1 MADFNVSTQAFS
13 EKIRSII
20 ADSEA
25 LFLTLGNTTP
35 LFVKEL
41 HENLSQLEQSY
52 YTQGVSNQT
61 LNELEQLFTDT
72 KGIIVQSAL
81 FFSQMHGRG
90 RVLLDALT
98 KSLDRLQNL
107 EGNIKNIRNDSE
119 DMTLVALNALTGAIK
134 SGTAGRAFSVITD
147 ELKRLSDQT
156 NLLTDVLQT
165 DSSSLMYQLSNFTE
179 ELHKLETLQER
190 VFSGLEP
197 KITQEFLDIEAQVKE
212 LTESLYTLIEE
223 SKSLEAPVSAVMET
237 IQIQDIVR
245 QSLDHILIALASYET
260 VQADAS
266 VDTVE
271 LQAFKGQL
279 LNLGEVIM
287 NDVVKKLE
295 ESVLAF
301 ETALFS
307 IQKLIRKGEKQRT
320 LLLRGHFSSLSENSI
335 HIVFE
340 KAAQTL
346 TAVEQNL
353 SDYMAIKQTVAS
365 QGNRIA
371 DEVATLTKQYVKFD
385 KIINRFR
392 TVDIAARI
400 EISKQSILR
409 SIKNTVLA
417 MSDLINR
424 ITFDVEEA
432 KKASTMFIDDTHN
445 AIIEYAKTYEEELS
459 AFSGTQKEL
468 LRAFQQFSAYREQLE
483 QNTRNFTL
491 FSETFL
497 TLLETQDAELT
508 KIKQLVNQC
517 KDVRSAFITAKESI
531 PNDTQK
537 MEIRNQHLKDIINK
551 FTIYAHKQAAAEIG
565 NFEVDSSTSSE
576 SFEIEASEVT
586 FF

>member
-1 MADFNVSTQAFS
+1 MADLNVSTQVFS
-13 EKIRSII
+13 EKIRSIV

-41 HENLSQLEQSY
+41 HENLSHLEHSY
-52 YTQGVSNQT
+52 HTQGVSNQT

-72 KGIIVQSAL
+72 KGIIVQSAH
-81 FFSQMHGRG
+81 FFSQMHDRG

-107 EGNIKNIRNDSE
+107 DGNIKNIRNDSE
-119 DMTLVALNALTGAIK
+119 DMALVALNALTGAIK

-165 DSSSLMYQLSNFTE
+165 DSSSLIYQLSNFTE
-179 ELHKLETLQER
+179 ELHKLEKLQER
-190 VFSGLEP
+190 VFSGLES
-197 KITQEFLDIEAQVKE
+197 KITQEFLDIEAKVKE

-346 TAVEQNL
+346 TAAEQNL
-353 SDYMAIKQTVAS
+353 SHYMSIKQTVAS

-409 SIKNTVLA
+409 SIKNTILA

-483 QNTRNFTL
+483 QNTRDFTL

-497 TLLETQDAELT
+497 ALLETQDAELT

-576 SFEIEASEVT
+576 SFEVEASEVT

>member
-1 MADFNVSTQAFS
+1 
-13 EKIRSII
+13 
-20 ADSEA
+20 
-25 LFLTLGNTTP
+25 
-35 LFVKEL
+35 
-41 HENLSQLEQSY
+41 
-52 YTQGVSNQT
+52 
-61 LNELEQLFTDT
+61 
-72 KGIIVQSAL
+72 
-81 FFSQMHGRG
+81 
-90 RVLLDALT
+90 
-98 KSLDRLQNL
+98 
-107 EGNIKNIRNDSE
+107 
-119 DMTLVALNALTGAIK
+119 
-134 SGTAGRAFSVITD
+134 
-147 ELKRLSDQT
+147 
-156 NLLTDVLQT
+156 
-165 DSSSLMYQLSNFTE
+165 
-179 ELHKLETLQER
+179 
-190 VFSGLEP
+190 
-197 KITQEFLDIEAQVKE
+197 
-212 LTESLYTLIEE
+212 
-223 SKSLEAPVSAVMET
+223 
-237 IQIQDIVR
+237 
-245 QSLDHILIALASYET
+245 
-260 VQADAS
+260 
-266 VDTVE
+266 
-271 LQAFKGQL
+271 
-279 LNLGEVIM
+279 M

-346 TAVEQNL
+346 TAAEQNL
-353 SDYMAIKQTVAS
+353 SHYMSIKQTVAS

-371 DEVATLTKQYVKFD
+371 DEVASLTKQYIKFD

-409 SIKNTVLA
+409 SIKNTILA

-432 KKASTMFIDDTHN
+432 KKASSMFIDDTHN
-445 AIIEYAKTYEEELS
+445 AIVEYAKTYGEELT

-483 QNTRNFTL
+483 QNTRDFTL

-497 TLLETQDAELT
+497 ALLETQDAELT

-565 NFEVDSSTSSE
+565 NFEVDSPVTRE
-576 SFEIEASEVT
+576 NFEIAASEVT

>member
-1 MADFNVSTQAFS
+1 MADLNVSTQVFS
-13 EKIRSII
+13 EKIRSIV

-41 HENLSQLEQSY
+41 HENLSHLEHSY
-52 YTQGVSNQT
+52 HTQGVSNQT

-72 KGIIVQSAL
+72 KGIIVQSAH
-81 FFSQMHGRG
+81 FFSQMHDRG

-107 EGNIKNIRNDSE
+107 DGNIKNIRNDSE
-119 DMTLVALNALTGAIK
+119 DMALVALNALTGAIK

-165 DSSSLMYQLSNFTE
+165 DSSSLIYQLSNFTE
-179 ELHKLETLQER
+179 ELHKLEKLQER
-190 VFSGLEP
+190 VFSGLES
-197 KITQEFLDIEAQVKE
+197 KITQEFLDIEAKVKE

-432 KKASTMFIDDTHN
+432 KKASTMFIDDTHH

-459 AFSGTQKEL
+459 AFSGTQTEL

-576 SFEIEASEVT
+576 SFEVEASEVT

>member
-1 MADFNVSTQAFS
+1 MADLNVSTQVFS
-13 EKIRSII
+13 EKIRSIV

-41 HENLSQLEQSY
+41 HENLSHLEHSY
-52 YTQGVSNQT
+52 HTQGVSNQT

-72 KGIIVQSAL
+72 KGIIVQSAH
-81 FFSQMHGRG
+81 FFSQMHDRG

-119 DMTLVALNALTGAIK
+119 DMALVALNALTGAIK

-165 DSSSLMYQLSNFTE
+165 DSSSLIYQLSNFTE

-576 SFEIEASEVT
+576 SFEVEASEVT

>member
-1 MADFNVSTQAFS
+1 MADLNVSTQVFS
-13 EKIRSII
+13 EKIRSIV

-41 HENLSQLEQSY
+41 HENLSHLEHSY
-52 YTQGVSNQT
+52 HTQGVSNQT

-72 KGIIVQSAL
+72 KGIIVQSAH
-81 FFSQMHGRG
+81 FFSQMHDRG

-107 EGNIKNIRNDSE
+107 DGNIKNIRNDSE
-119 DMTLVALNALTGAIK
+119 DMALVALNALTGAIK

-165 DSSSLMYQLSNFTE
+165 DSSSLIYQLSNFTE
-179 ELHKLETLQER
+179 ELHKLEKLQER
-190 VFSGLEP
+190 VFSGLES
-197 KITQEFLDIEAQVKE
+197 KITQEFLDIEAKVKE

-346 TAVEQNL
+346 TAAEQNL
-353 SDYMAIKQTVAS
+353 SHYMSIKQTVAS

-371 DEVATLTKQYVKFD
+371 DEVASLTKQYIKFD

-409 SIKNTVLA
+409 SIKNTILA

-432 KKASTMFIDDTHN
+432 KKASSMFIDDTHN
-445 AIIEYAKTYEEELS
+445 AIVEYAKTYGEELT

-468 LRAFQQFSAYREQLE
+468 LRAFQHFSAYREQLE
-483 QNTRNFTL
+483 QNTRDFTL

-497 TLLETQDAELT
+497 ALLETQDAELA

-565 NFEVDSSTSSE
+565 NFEVDSPVTRE
-576 SFEIEASEVT
+576 NFEIAASEVT

>member
-1 MADFNVSTQAFS
+1 
-13 EKIRSII
+13 
-20 ADSEA
+20 
-25 LFLTLGNTTP
+25 
-35 LFVKEL
+35 
-41 HENLSQLEQSY
+41 
-52 YTQGVSNQT
+52 
-61 LNELEQLFTDT
+61 
-72 KGIIVQSAL
+72 
-81 FFSQMHGRG
+81 MHGRG

-497 TLLETQDAELT
+497 TLLETQDAKLT